1 AIEAFLITYKIDIT
15 ILRMR
20 KEILIA
26 TLLFLYFSGMIALAM
41 AEGTFISDSTYSHI
55 EYEQHSY
62 FRFADSLGANKKM
75 FKAVAAFK
83 SAMDK
88 FSNEN
93 DFRGHITASCKMAGI
108 LIGLRQFPEE
118 KEALNEAVRSFRH
131 IPDD

>member
-1 AIEAFLITYKIDIT
+1 AANKQNLLWMGDFTIKLSLVIEAFLITYKIDIT

-26 TLLFLYFSGMIALAM
+26 TLLFLYFSGMIAFAM

-75 FKAVAAFK
+75 FEAVAA
-83 SAMDK
+83 
-88 FSNEN
+88 
-93 DFRGHITASCKMAGI
+93 
-108 LIGLRQFPEE
+108 
-118 KEALNEAVRSFRH
+118 
-131 IPDD
+131 